1 MSILNGRIN
10 YIKSYYDIILN
21 NINLKGLF
29 FYLDCAQVFIILYFL
44 HWEETLDSLFVLI
57 QKKKRIMNLILKFL
71 YLSWIKNECVL
82 NNEVEK

>member
-29 FYLDCAQVFIILYFL
+29 FYLDCAQVFILYFL

-57 QKKKRIMNLILKFL
+57 QKKKK
-71 YLSWIKNECVL
+71 KE
-82 NNEVEK
+82 

>member
-57 QKKKRIMNLILKFL
+57 QKKKRIMNLISSQVSLFIL
-71 YLSWIKNECVL
+71 NQEWMCIK
-82 NNEVEK
+82 

>member
-44 HWEETLDSLFVLI
+44 HWEETLDCFNSKKKKKKNNEFNTQVSLF
-57 QKKKRIMNLILKFL
+57 ILNQE
-71 YLSWIKNECVL
+71 WMCIK
-82 NNEVEK
+82 

>member
-57 QKKKRIMNLILKFL
+57 QKKKK
-71 YLSWIKNECVL
+71 
-82 NNEVEK
+82 NNELNTQVSLFILNQEWMCIK